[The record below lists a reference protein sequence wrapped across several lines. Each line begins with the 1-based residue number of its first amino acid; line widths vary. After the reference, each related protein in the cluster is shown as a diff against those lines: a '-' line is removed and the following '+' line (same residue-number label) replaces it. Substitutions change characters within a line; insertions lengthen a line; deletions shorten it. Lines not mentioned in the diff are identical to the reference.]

1 MSPLDSKTQETE
13 LWREKLDAISNCER
27 NRENYLMEQRE
38 MEKRIQ
44 SSQETETKNLQ
55 GNQRR

>member
-13 LWREKLDAISNCER
+13 LLRKKLDAISNCER

-44 SSQETETKNLQ
+44 SSQETKTKNL
-55 GNQRR
+55 

>member
-1 MSPLDSKTQETE
+1 MNPLDSKTQETE